1 MAKYK
6 VEYADTFDKA
16 MKKLDRR
23 DQRFIIHWIDQHLNN
38 VDFPTSPGK
47 ILKGNFSGYVRFRVG
62 NYRIIAEVD
71 NDKFVITNMTVGHR
85 SEVYKI
91 RKF

>member
-16 MKKLDRR
+16 MKKLDRGT
-23 DQRFIIHWIDQHLNN
+23 QRFIMQWIDQHLNN
-38 VDFPTSPGK
+38 VDFPTAPGK
-47 ILKGNFSGYVRFRVG
+47 RLTGNFSGYVRFRIG
-62 NYRIIAEVD
+62 GYRLIAEVD

-85 SEVYKI
+85 SEIYNTK
-91 RKF
+91 RF

>member
-38 VDFPTSPGK
+38 VDFPLPFTPTRAQMVPPCNSKETS
-47 ILKGNFSGYVRFRVG
+47 
-62 NYRIIAEVD
+62 
-71 NDKFVITNMTVGHR
+71 
-85 SEVYKI
+85 
-91 RKF
+91 

>member
-47 ILKGNFSGYVRFRVG
+47 SLKGNFQDMFDFEWE
-62 NYRIIAEVD
+62 IIESLL
-71 NDKFVITNMTVGHR
+71 KSITI
-85 SEVYKI
+85 SL
-91 RKF
+91 

>member
-38 VDFPTSPGK
+38 VDFPYLSREEFEGK
-47 ILKGNFSGYVRFRVG
+47 FFRICSISSG
-62 NYRIIAEVD
+62 
-71 NDKFVITNMTVGHR
+71 KL
-85 SEVYKI
+85 
-91 RKF
+91 

>member
-16 MKKLDRR
+16 MKKLDRET
-23 DQRFIIHWIDQHLNN
+23 QRHIIRWIDQHLND

-47 ILKGNFSGYVRFRVG
+47 RLTGNLSEYVRFRVRD
-62 NYRIIAEVD
+62 YRIIAEVD

-85 SEVYKI
+85 SGIYKTK
-91 RKF
+91 KF

>member
-16 MKKLDRR
+16 MKKLDRVN
-23 DQRFIIHWIDQHLNN
+23 QRFIMRWIDQHLNN

-47 ILKGNFSGYVRFRVG
+47 ILKGNFSGYVRFRAG
-62 NYRIIAEVD
+62 NYRIIAEVN
-71 NDKFVITNMTVGHR
+71 NDKFVITNMTVGNR
-85 SEVYKI
+85 SEVYKMK
-91 RKF
+91 KF

>member
-16 MKKLDRR
+16 MKKLDRET
-23 DQRFIIHWIDQHLNN
+23 QRHIIRWIDQHLTD

-47 ILKGNFSGYVRFRVG
+47 RLTGNLSEYVRFRVRD
-62 NYRIIAEVD
+62 YRIIAEVD

-85 SEVYKI
+85 SGIYKTK
-91 RKF
+91 KF

>member
-47 ILKGNFSGYVRFRVG
+47 SLKEIFQDMFDFEWE
-62 NYRIIAEVD
+62 IIESLL
-71 NDKFVITNMTVGHR
+71 KSITI
-85 SEVYKI
+85 SL
-91 RKF
+91 